1 MQSASKHFYPVIPD
15 AADDEVSHKR
25 NSNML
30 KLKEECLKPRPT
42 QDIVKALLICTYPVR
57 RAEVLDSDSSIVED
71 LPVLKRCFY
80 VYIPLCVG
88 GSIVGIGKKLYGF
101 GKISRFKNQPCNRLY
116 PKKPAGMHW

>member
-15 AADDEVSHKR
+15 VADDEVSHKR

-57 RAEVLDSDSSIVED
+57 RAEVLDWDSSIVGG
-71 LPVLKRCFY
+71 LPVLY
-80 VYIPLCVG
+80 MPLCTQIFRYCPG
-88 GSIVGIGKKLYGF
+88 GWF
-101 GKISRFKNQPCNRLY
+101 
-116 PKKPAGMHW
+116 PAIL